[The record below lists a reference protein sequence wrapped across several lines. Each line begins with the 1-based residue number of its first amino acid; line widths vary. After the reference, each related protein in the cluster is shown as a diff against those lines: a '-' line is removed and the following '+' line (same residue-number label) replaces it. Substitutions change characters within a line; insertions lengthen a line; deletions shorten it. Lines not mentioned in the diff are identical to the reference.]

1 MRQYLR
7 RAKSMYGIIA
17 LALVLIVGVFMYNRL
32 IRSRNILNEAWSGID
47 VQLKRR
53 HDLIPNIIETV
64 KGYVKHERKVLEEI
78 TNLRSQL
85 TSPATVQEKGQLENS
100 FSQALKSIF
109 ALSEAYPDLKANQNF
124 IELQQTLANTEDQI
138 QLARRYYNG
147 AAREYNTMVESF
159 PSNMMARIFGF
170 SKAEFFDIELAT
182 EREVPGVKFD

>member
-1 MRQYLR
+1 
-7 RAKSMYGIIA
+7 MYGIIA

-78 TNLRSQL
+78 TNLRSRL
-85 TSPATVQEKGQLENS
+85 ASPATVQERGQLENS

-109 ALSEAYPDLKANQNF
+109 ALAEAYPDLKANQNF
-124 IELQQTLANTEDQI
+124 IELQHTLADAEEQL

-147 AAREYNTMVESF
+147 AARDYNTMVESF
-159 PSNMMARIFGF
+159 PSNMIARIFGF
-170 SKAEFFDIELAT
+170 SKAEFFEIELST
-182 EREVPGVKFD
+182 EREVPKVSFDSKA

>member
-1 MRQYLR
+1 
-7 RAKSMYGIIA
+7 MYGIIA

-64 KGYVKHERKVLEEI
+64 KGYVKHERKVFEEI

-85 TSPATVQEKGQLENS
+85 TRTATIPEKGQLENS

-109 ALSEAYPDLKANQNF
+109 ALAEAYPDLKANKNF

-147 AAREYNTMVESF
+147 AARDYNTMVESF
-159 PSNMMARIFGF
+159 PSNIMARIFGF
-170 SKAEFFDIELAT
+170 LKAEFFEIELAI